1 MSKLRN
7 SNINCLEL
15 CLNQSATA
23 DKLGNLMHFLSQSKL
38 RNCSQK
44 YSNFRDLCH
53 YELNN
58 TTGVTFKTIV
68 SCNTYFLALSKNI
81 FTFQKYFCM
90 TNELPK
96 FVWELGIEENTEF
109 TRRTVSVP
117 TFHCASYSNWFLS
130 ILLPNPRNIFRYII
144 IITDI

>member
-1 MSKLRN
+1 MLKLRN

-23 DKLGNLMHFLSQSKL
+23 DNLGNLMHFLSQSKL

-58 TTGVTFKTIV
+58 TTGVTFKTVVTLTSSPSLKI
-68 SCNTYFLALSKNI
+68 YLPFKNI
-81 FTFQKYFCM
+81 S
-90 TNELPK
+90 
-96 FVWELGIEENTEF
+96 VWQMSSASLCESSEENTEF
-109 TRRTVSVP
+109 TRRIVSVP

-130 ILLPNPRNIFRYII
+130 ILLPNPRNMFRYII